1 MDGNVE
7 NVVEAVE
14 YGQGVRTNVL
24 SINSFAVDS
33 LAYTDNNTFVVG
45 TMVWK
50 YLWKSYLLED
60 FVTSANFISVN
71 ELTGEHSECNGLC
84 II

>member
-14 YGQGVRTNVL
+14 YGQGVRTKVL

-45 TMVWK
+45 TVVWK
-50 YLWKSYLLED
+50 FL
-60 FVTSANFISVN
+60 
-71 ELTGEHSECNGLC
+71 
-84 II
+84 